1 MKGKVEKLEAELSR
15 WRQGETVK
23 PEEQV
28 NLVEGLDVTTPI
40 NMSIEGTI
48 QIYFIKNVVTCV
60 IFIIFSTGKLDDGP
74 MPATPGGNLMA
85 GSLSNEERQKL
96 EEERERLYQQL
107 DDKDEEINQQS
118 QYVENLKEQIHEQ
131 AELIAT
137 ARREYEK
144 LQQEVNRTQQ
154 EHERAKEEVKEVLQA
169 LEELAVNYDQK
180 CQEVFLCQ

>member
-1 MKGKVEKLEAELSR
+1 MNA
-15 WRQGETVK
+15 
-23 PEEQV
+23 
-28 NLVEGLDVTTPI
+28 
-40 NMSIEGTI
+40 
-48 QIYFIKNVVTCV
+48 VTCV
-60 IFIIFSTGKLDDGP
+60 IFIFSTGKIDDGP

-180 CQEVFLCQ
+180 CQEVNIYSCVNS